1 MAFRRVGPQPNAH
14 WARCC
19 KRSYVLQYRVPVRS
33 RRYTIGP
40 HGVWTPEPARKEAL
54 VQLAR
59 VAKGENPAEER
70 EQDHT
75 AIAMK
80 QL

>member
-1 MAFRRVGPQPNAH
+1 M
-14 WARCC
+14 
-19 KRSYVLQYRVPVRS
+19 PVRS